1 MNRGKGTWWRR
12 LGYWCEA
19 ARREREL
26 REEMETHRALL
37 REDLEQEGL
46 AAAEAREAAERR
58 FGSTLYYG
66 EESHGAWIGQWL
78 TDMVADARY
87 ACRGI
92 GGAPGFAAVAV
103 LSAALG
109 IGGCTAIFSIGNVL
123 LETPLPVER
132 PDRLVTVAGRSLSS
146 GALVAGTLSPAE
158 RGELNQSARR
168 TTLGVAGYFPAV
180 QGIFGGSGER
190 VRYWG
195 AICSANYFDVVK
207 PRFALGGGFD
217 TATDDQPGRPPAVV
231 LSHRLWRTRFHSDPA
246 LTGQTVEL
254 NGRQVTVKGV
264 VAREF
269 RGTDPATV
277 SDFWIPLSMF
287 SDLRFL
293 PPDAMVGFDMSWMLL
308 VARLA
313 DGVAIPAA
321 EGEFGAIAARLRSEH
336 AEMPKRTYHLDRAG
350 RQHPMLRTAVATVY
364 GLLLAAALLVL
375 VIACANIANLLLVR
389 ASVRQ
394 REFATRLAIGA
405 GRGRLIRQLLT
416 ESMVLAALG
425 GGLGLLLCWLG
436 LPLLAGWE
444 LPIPLPLDLTARFDR
459 RVMGFAAL
467 VTMLTGGVFGV
478 APAWR
483 AAREQYASAMK
494 GGWAPKAGWL
504 GLRRWHLQDAL
515 VVAQVSVAVM
525 LLAAA
530 GLLTRSLQSASR
542 LDGGIGARNLLLV
555 SVDPGLLR
563 YTIERENRFLDE
575 LTRRIGAL
583 PGVEMVTTTS
593 RPPLSVIG
601 VSAGAS
607 DARRREPDA
616 QVSVNLYTV
625 GPRFFETIQV
635 RMMEGDE
642 VRSPLDARGA
652 VAVINQAAARKL
664 FGNTANPVGL
674 AIGGLDREY
683 RVIGVAA
690 DFNSSTLGDV
700 VSPAVFIPRNP
711 QQASPSLFG
720 TFFLIRTSGEPLEVL
735 PAVRREIQAA
745 DSGMAILDA
754 KTWSRHR
761 EDALLLPR
769 VAAMIVGVCGITGF
783 LIAVI
788 GLYGVVRYSVER
800 RTREIGIRM
809 ALGATVHS
817 VQGMVL
823 RRGAWLSGIGLG
835 IGAGL
840 GVVVGR
846 LVQGFL
852 FGVSATDPLTYALVT
867 VNVALVAAVA
877 CWLPARQAARL
888 NPAQTLRCDWQ

>member
-1 MNRGKGTWWRR
+1 MTRSNWWRR
-12 LGYWCEA
+12 LGYWRA
-19 ARREREL
+19 SARREREL
-26 REEMETHRALL
+26 TEEMETHRALL
-37 REDLEQEGL
+37 QEHFEQEGMTS
-46 AAAEAREAAERR
+46 REALRAVTQR
-58 FGSTLYYG
+58 FGSTLHYR
-66 EESHGAWIGQWL
+66 EESRGAWIAQCL
-78 TDMVADARY
+78 TDVVADVRY
-87 ACRGI
+87 ALRGI
-92 GGAPGFAAVAV
+92 GRAPGFTAVAV

-109 IGGCTAIFSIGNVL
+109 IGGCTAIFSIGNLL
-123 LETPLPVER
+123 LETPLPVHQ
-132 PDRLVTVAGRSLSS
+132 PDRLVTVTGRSVSS
-146 GALVAGTLSPAE
+146 GELVAATLSPAE
-158 RGELNQSARR
+158 RRELNQSAKHS
-168 TTLGVAGYFPAV
+168 TLGVAGYFPAV

-195 AICSANYFDVVK
+195 AICSANYFYVVR
-207 PRFALGGGFD
+207 PRFVLGGGFD
-217 TATDDQPGRPPAVV
+217 AESDDQPGRPPVVV
-231 LSHRLWRTRFHSDPA
+231 LSHRLWRTRFQGDPA
-246 LTGQTVEL
+246 LVGRTVEL
-254 NGRQVTVKGV
+254 NGRAVTVKGV

-277 SDFWIPLSMF
+277 SDFWIPLSM
-287 SDLRFL
+287 SADLRFL
-293 PPDAMVGFDMSWMLL
+293 PPDAMAGFDMSWMLL

-313 DGVAIPAA
+313 EGASIPAA
-321 EGEFGAIAARLRSEH
+321 EAEFGAIAARLRSEH

-350 RQHPMLRTAVATVY
+350 RQQPVLRSAIATVY
-364 GLLLAAALLVL
+364 GLLLAAAMLVL

-416 ESMVLAALG
+416 ESSVLASLG
-425 GGLGLLLCWLG
+425 GGLGVLLCWLV
-436 LPLLAGWE
+436 LPALSAVE
-444 LPIPLPLDLTARFDR
+444 LPIPLPIDLTARFDA

-467 VTMLTGGVFGV
+467 VTMLTGLVFGL

-483 AAREQYASAMK
+483 ASRQQYASAMK
-494 GGWAPKAGWL
+494 GGALPKAGWL
-504 GLRRWHLQDAL
+504 GLRRWRLPDAL
-515 VVAQVSVAVM
+515 VVAQVTVAVM

-530 GLLTRSLQSASR
+530 GLLTRSLQSAAR
-542 LDGGIGARNLLLV
+542 MDGGIGARNLLLV

-563 YTIERENRFLDE
+563 YTPERENRFLDE
-575 LTRRIGAL
+575 LTRRIEAL

-593 RPPLSVIG
+593 RPPLSVLGI
-601 VSAGAS
+601 SASAS
-607 DARRREPDA
+607 DARRREPGGH
-616 QVSVNLYTV
+616 VNVNLYAV
-625 GPRFFETIQV
+625 GPHFFETIEV
-635 RMMEGDE
+635 RMLEGE
-642 VRSPLDARGA
+642 EMRSPLDSRGP

-664 FGNTANPVGL
+664 FGAAGSPIGL

-700 VSPAVFIPRNP
+700 TSPAVFLPRNP
-711 QQASPSLFG
+711 VQASPALFG

-761 EDALLLPR
+761 EHALLLPR

-788 GLYGVVRYSVER
+788 GLYGVLRYSVER

-809 ALGATVHS
+809 ALGATVRG

-823 RRGAWLSGIGLG
+823 RRGAWLSGIGLA
-835 IGAGL
+835 IGTAL
-840 GVVVGR
+840 GVAVGR
-846 LVQGFL
+846 MMQGSL
-852 FGVSATDPLTYALVT
+852 FGVSGTDPLTYALVT
-867 VNVALVAAVA
+867 GTVALVAAVA
-877 CWLPARQAARL
+877 CWLPARRAARL
-888 NPAQTLRCDWQ
+888 NPAQTLRCD